1 MPSEK
6 PDYSKMPVFLFIYIK
21 ECWEIA
27 MRDARA
33 NNYTRSLI
41 VLLFG
46 IHQRQA
52 QVCSFL
58 LRDTSRPDTSLAAG
72 LLLLDN

>member
-1 MPSEK
+1 
-6 PDYSKMPVFLFIYIK
+6 
-21 ECWEIA
+21 
-27 MRDARA
+27 MRDAGA
-33 NNYTRSLI
+33 NNRVRCMRSLT

-52 QVCSFL
+52 RVCSFL

-72 LLLLDN
+72 LLPL